1 MEAIQEKI
9 DDLNKRIMETLYP
22 FEKLGIADKKKVD
35 QIVEEIQSLQKS
47 DQLKIMG
54 YEDVIRAK
62 TQIDSQLRAL
72 VIGILVI
79 VIAIVLIAVVVYRIK
94 KKRKERLPDYE
105 DDEDLL
111 CN

>member
-79 VIAIVLIAVVVYRIK
+79 VMAIVLIAVVVYRIK